1 MIDIKDKFWFKLS
14 EDLIWKKKPLK
25 LYSKNKSNNY
35 NWYPDGLI
43 NVFENTILNNLD
55 QNLGDKKAIITV
67 GLDEKFKFYTYKD
80 LDILV
85 NSFCNFLKPKIKDI
99 KNPKIMIHS
108 SASIYSAISMLSC
121 AKMGI
126 HFSVIFEDL
135 EYFAIRNRVKLFK
148 PNFLLTSF
156 SKEKFKEKFLK
167 KIISKKKIFYLKDFN
182 LSTKNI
188 KNSKTIHFLAN
199 KDFFTLFTSGSTG
212 QPKGIVHST
221 AGYLAYAKYTCK
233 NQFGMKNNSI
243 VLTASDAGWING
255 HTYALFG
262 PLSLG
267 ATTVLLES
275 PMLLTNIDIFK
286 KILDLQVSILYLPVT
301 LIRILKALNSN
312 LKIKNNFLKTLG
324 SMGEPLA
331 ENVGKWYSAAFSLS
345 KKAIINTYFQTETGG
360 IISSPTH
367 VDKTKNVPH
376 GSVGKVSTT
385 SIKMNNLDKN
395 TKEIIIKTPWP
406 GMMKRILN
414 KSSEWKKYWTKE
426 NNFKLFDIGTVKSGN
441 LYIHGRVDDVMN
453 IRGHRLGSEELES
466 VVLKNDYIQEC
477 SAVLIDDYLEG
488 SVVVLFIVAKKE
500 INESI
505 IEKCI
510 FDNFGSFAVPKK
522 IFKVKELPKTRS
534 GKILRRLLRTM
545 LENSNIKDKK
555 IFGDTSTMINPKS
568 IQDIIKVIT
577 NE

>member
-85 NSFCNFLKPKIKDI
+85 NSFCNFLKPKIKNI

-360 IISSPTH
+360 IISSPTY